1 LSARSIGGALDL
13 SALSRMHFHSLDHA
27 EQAAA
32 IRRLAALGQSELT
45 IAAATGLSVEAIRQV
60 LAPQSQEAL
69 P

>member
-1 LSARSIGGALDL
+1 MTDSRIGGALDL
-13 SALSRMHFHSLDHA
+13 AALSRMHFHSLDHA

-32 IRRLAALGQSELT
+32 IRRLAALGQSEHT
-45 IAAATGLSVEAIRQV
+45 IASATGLSVEAIRQV